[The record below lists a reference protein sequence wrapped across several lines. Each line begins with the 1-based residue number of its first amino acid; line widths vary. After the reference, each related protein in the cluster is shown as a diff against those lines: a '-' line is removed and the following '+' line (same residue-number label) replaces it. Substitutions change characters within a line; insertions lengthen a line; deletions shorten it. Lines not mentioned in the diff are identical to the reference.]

1 MIEKKL
7 IPEIPKYQTLTLT
20 LRTDLNGAVVGIWAH
35 VLPGVLAAIRPIT
48 PRHHGAAAA
57 ARRGDDGCGDQ
68 EQSESE
74 SEKRVSKQSGERVT
88 VGAFDC

>member
-48 PRHHGAAAA
+48 PRHHGATAAA
-57 ARRGDDGCGDQ
+57 WRDNDGCGDQ

-74 SEKRVSKQSGERVT
+74 KRASEQSGEGVT
-88 VGAFDC
+88 VRAFDC